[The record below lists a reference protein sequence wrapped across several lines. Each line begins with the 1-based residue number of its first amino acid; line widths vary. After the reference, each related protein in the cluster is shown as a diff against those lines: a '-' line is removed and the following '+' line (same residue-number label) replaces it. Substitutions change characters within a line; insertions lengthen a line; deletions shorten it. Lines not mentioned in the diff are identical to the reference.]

1 MSGPTIDAPTVSAA
15 GASRVVEAA
24 VRRAEELGVAVVVW
38 VVDPGGHDV
47 AMLRMDGAPL
57 LSRQVARDKAW
68 SSVAFGQPTAWW
80 ATIIDDDPSLAALGR
95 GNRLMPVP
103 GGVPL
108 RVGGA
113 LVGGLGVS
121 GATAEQDGDIADTG
135 AAALG
140 GTG

>member
-1 MSGPTIDAPTVSAA
+1 VSGPTIDGPTVSAA

-68 SSVAFGQPTAWW
+68 SSVAFGQPTTWW
-80 ATIIDDDPSLAALGR
+80 ATIIDDDPGLAALGR
-95 GNRLMPVP
+95 GNRLMPVA

-108 RVGGA
+108 RVGSA

-121 GATAEQDGDIADTG
+121 GASAEQDGDIADTG
-135 AAALG
+135 AAALA
-140 GTG
+140 GTD

>member
-1 MSGPTIDAPTVSAA
+1 MIGPTIDGPTVSAA
-15 GASRVVEAA
+15 GASRAVAAA

-47 AMLRMDGAPL
+47 AMLRMDRAPL

-68 SSVAFGQPTAWW
+68 SAVAFGQPTTCW
-80 ATIIDDDPSLAALGR
+80 ATLLEDDPALGALGR

-113 LVGGLGVS
+113 LVGGIGVS

-135 AAALG
+135 AVAL
-140 GTG
+140 TDPD

>member
-1 MSGPTIDAPTVSAA
+1 MSGPTIDGPTVSAA

-68 SSVAFGQPTAWW
+68 SSVAFGQPTTWW
-80 ATIIDDDPSLAALGR
+80 ATIIDDDPGLAALGR
-95 GNRLMPVP
+95 GNRLMPDY
-103 GGVPL
+103 GIL
-108 RVGGA
+108 IGA
-113 LVGGLGVS
+113 RPFRALTVAHVDRLI
-121 GATAEQDGDIADTG
+121 QLG
-135 AAALG
+135 AALQ
-140 GTG
+140 